1 MSVISKEDAVCFF
14 DCQTFHLSI
23 MITGK
28 LIDDIR
34 ELKGAISELQR
45 KAQVVE
51 DRWAAGEL
59 GTSYEGRWN
68 VLVCVFRNSGEPTT
82 TVVPCFNDMGM
93 SVFRERAGIP
103 DNATILCPCPTGKT
117 IDECGIR
124 HFVAAMEAGYKP
136 ESGPHI
142 TVIAVTK
149 RQFTAPIHEYM
160 DVDALRHYTRH
171 AEGIPQDQHRFVFNG
186 RRLEDGMRLYDY
198 GIRPGDTVDFLLML
212 RG

>member
-1 MSVISKEDAVCFF
+1 
-14 DCQTFHLSI
+14 

-82 TVVPCFNDMGM
+82 KVVPSSNDMDM
-93 SVFRERAGIP
+93 FEFRQGAGIP
-103 DNATILCPCPTGKT
+103 DDATILCPCPTGKT
-117 IDECGIR
+117 VGKCGIR
-124 HFVAAMEAGYKP
+124 HFVVAMEAGYKP

-142 TVIAVTK
+142 NVVALTKKTV
-149 RQFTAPIHEYM
+149 RAPIHECM
-160 DVDALRHYTRH
+160 DVDAIRHYVRLV
-171 AEGIPQDQHRFVFNG
+171 EGIPEEQQRIVLNG
-186 RRLEDGMRLYDY
+186 RILDADMRLYDY
-198 GIRPGDTVDFLLML
+198 GIRPGDKVDLIL
-212 RG
+212 RLKG